1 MSSLFTFSMFFLS
14 FVPLWLVVIFIDCK
28 SIFIDENDHIIT
40 EILFGLIVIFI
51 GIISFIVVY
60 SYLHSKRMDN
70 INRYIVENAEECKTI
85 TSDFFISYV
94 LPLFAFDFT
103 QWAGV
108 FEFLVFFAAL
118 AFLCIKHNHLSVNIV
133 LELMGFRMYKCL
145 LLNSDNKKIE
155 RIVITKEILTI
166 KIADEIDTR
175 AVNNEFLRTI

>member
-1 MSSLFTFSMFFLS
+1 
-14 FVPLWLVVIFIDCK
+14 
-28 SIFIDENDHIIT
+28 
-40 EILFGLIVIFI
+40 
-51 GIISFIVVY
+51 
-60 SYLHSKRMDN
+60 MDN

-94 LPLFAFDFT
+94 LQLFAFDFT
-103 QWAGV
+103 QWSGV

-166 KIADEIDTR
+166 KIADEIDIR
-175 AVNNEFLRTI
+175 AVNNEFL

>member
-14 FVPLWLVVIFIDCK
+14 FAPLWLVVIFIDCK

-70 INRYIVENAEECKTI
+70 INRCIVENAEECKTI

-118 AFLCIKHNHLSVNIV
+118 AFLCNVPPL
-133 LELMGFRMYKCL
+133 
-145 LLNSDNKKIE
+145 
-155 RIVITKEILTI
+155 
-166 KIADEIDTR
+166 
-175 AVNNEFLRTI
+175 FL

>member
-14 FVPLWLVVIFIDCK
+14 FAPLWLVVIDCK

-70 INRYIVENAEECKTI
+70 INRCIVENAEECKTI

-103 QWAGV
+103 Q
-108 FEFLVFFAAL
+108 
-118 AFLCIKHNHLSVNIV
+118 
-133 LELMGFRMYKCL
+133 
-145 LLNSDNKKIE
+145 
-155 RIVITKEILTI
+155 
-166 KIADEIDTR
+166 
-175 AVNNEFLRTI
+175 

>member
-1 MSSLFTFSMFFLS
+1 M
-14 FVPLWLVVIFIDCK
+14 
-28 SIFIDENDHIIT
+28 
-40 EILFGLIVIFI
+40 IFI

-70 INRYIVENAEECKTI
+70 INRCIVENAEECKTI

-145 LLNSDNKKIE
+145 LLNSDNIYLLK
-155 RIVITKEILTI
+155 
-166 KIADEIDTR
+166 
-175 AVNNEFLRTI
+175 